1 MQQHRL
7 SAHTSI
13 KPQSNLNIY
22 FDRSPQPCYALLN
35 TKRWAN
41 AHINLPPRAR
51 WIAKADVAL
60 YTEAT
65 NWVMRRPSSKTESFM
80 YSESNID
87 HDTIQA
93 YLQTHY
99 RVFEPV
105 AFTLCVE
112 EPNLD
117 LITAQHQRQVDCS
130 AFVTACNPFS
140 QLLDSATNL
149 ERQPSLARELN
160 QRGLVYCDAVGQ
172 HPSNQWPAEAS
183 FLIYDLSLPEAKA
196 LGTQLEQNA
205 ITWSGAAGTSQ
216 LILLK

>member
-1 MQQHRL
+1 
-7 SAHTSI
+7 
-13 KPQSNLNIY
+13 
-22 FDRSPQPCYALLN
+22 
-35 TKRWAN
+35 
-41 AHINLPPRAR
+41 
-51 WIAKADVAL
+51 
-60 YTEAT
+60 
-65 NWVMRRPSSKTESFM
+65 MRRPSSKTASFM
-80 YSESNID
+80 YSDSNID

-105 AFTLCVE
+105 AFTLRVE

-130 AFVTACNPFS
+130 AFVTACNSFS

-149 ERQPSLARELN
+149 ERHQSLARELS
-160 QRGLVYCDAVGQ
+160 QRGLVYCEAVGQ
-172 HPSNQWPAEAS
+172 HPSNQWPPEAS
-183 FLIYDLSLPEAKA
+183 FLIYGLSLPDAKA

-205 ITWSGAAGTSQ
+205 IIWSGADGTPQ